1 MWYLACNYLDGNGLP
16 KDYKRAEKLFI
27 QAIERGNEPA
37 RIDLARMIF
46 HGLGTIQDPQKAYEI
61 IKPCLEQGY
70 GRAYMLM
77 GEVYENGLGVE
88 KDYKQAKE
96 LYQKALDLRY
106 SFAKT
111 KEHLLPCV
119 ALAI

>member
-1 MWYLACNYLDGNGLP
+1 METVCP
-16 KDYKRAEKLFI
+16 KTTKEPKNSLYKPS
-27 QAIERGNEPA
+27 RGNEPA

-46 HGLGTIQDPQKAYEI
+46 HGLGTVQDPQKAYEI

-96 LYQKALDLRY
+96 LYQKALDLGY
-106 SFAKT
+106 SFAQ
-111 KEHLLPCV
+111 E
-119 ALAI
+119 ALDRLDKFC

>member
-1 MWYLACNYLDGNGLP
+1 
-16 KDYKRAEKLFI
+16 
-27 QAIERGNEPA
+27 
-37 RIDLARMIF
+37 MIF

-88 KDYKQAKE
+88 KIINKPKNCIE
-96 LYQKALDLRY
+96 KR
-106 SFAKT
+106 ST
-111 KEHLLPCV
+111 
-119 ALAI
+119 